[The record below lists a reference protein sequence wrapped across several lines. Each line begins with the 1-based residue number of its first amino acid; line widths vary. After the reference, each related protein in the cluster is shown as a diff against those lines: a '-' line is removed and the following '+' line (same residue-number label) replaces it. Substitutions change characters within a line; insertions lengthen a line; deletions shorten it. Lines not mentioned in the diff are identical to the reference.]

1 MTRGVEMRD
10 LRLIAAIAQ
19 EGSLAGAARQLDY
32 SQPAASQQLAGL
44 EARLGAQLVERGP
57 RGARLTEAGE
67 LLARYAAELMERVA
81 TVENDVRRRAE
92 HGFSTLRLG
101 TFPSAGAEIA
111 PRVMTAL
118 AARGVEVQLLE
129 AEVPELIVALE
140 RRQVHA
146 ALLFAS
152 GGEEAAFA
160 IEGVQLERVLDDEH
174 LVLLPA
180 GHAQAERASVAL
192 DDLRAEQWIAA
203 PADTDPSHAALIHAC
218 RRRGFEPS
226 FAHRIDSF
234 SITQALV
241 AAGLGVAL
249 VPQLA
254 ITPVRD
260 DVVVRPLRGTR
271 IVRSVVLAYLTS
283 LGPALRSELL
293 DAVAAVSGP

>member
-1 MTRGVEMRD
+1 MTRGLEMRD
-10 LRLIAAIAQ
+10 LRLVVAIAQ
-19 EGSLAGAARQLDY
+19 ERSLAGAARRLDY
-32 SQPAASQQLAGL
+32 SQPTASQQLAAL

-57 RGARLTEAGE
+57 RGARLTEVGE
-67 LLARYAAELMERVA
+67 LFASYAAELVERVT
-81 TVENDVRRRAE
+81 TVENDVRRSAE
-92 HGFSTLRLG
+92 HGVSTLRLG

-111 PRVMTAL
+111 PRALAVL
-118 AARGVEVQLLE
+118 AARGVEVQLVE
-129 AEVPELIVALE
+129 AEVPELVVALE

-160 IEGVQLERVLDDEH
+160 LDGVRLAAVLEDEH
-174 LVLLPA
+174 LVLLPV

-192 DDLRAEQWIAA
+192 GDLRDEQWIAA
-203 PADTDPSHAALIHAC
+203 PADDDPSHAALAHAC

-234 SITQALV
+234 SVTQALV

-249 VPQLA
+249 VPRLA
-254 ITPVRD
+254 IMPMRD

-271 IVRSVVLAYLTS
+271 IVRSVVLAYLSS
-283 LGPALRSELL
+283 LSPALRDLLL
-293 DAVAAVSGP
+293 DAVVSEP